1 MSGIWSHRVTI
12 LGREFQVRS
21 PIPPEKVTEIEQFV
35 NDRLY
40 EVAAKVADADPQ
52 AVASLAMLN
61 LAGDYLRLLE
71 ESKQQAHGAE
81 RLRNLIRQV
90 DRGI

>member
-12 LGREFQVRS
+12 LGREFQVKS
-21 PIPPEKVTEIEQFV
+21 PVPPEKVTEIEQFV

-40 EVAAKVADADPQ
+40 DVAAKVTDADAQ

-71 ESKQQAHGAE
+71 ESKQQMHGAE
-81 RLRNLIRQV
+81 RLKDLIQRV
-90 DRGI
+90 ERGI